1 MSAEDATNILKLVNV
16 ENLVLDL
23 SSFKKPPQVMIL
35 IAESIITARKSGMG
49 VEFENGRI
57 HLSEELFESIVRSCE
72 KGVDNPERVPVKP
85 AEGSLSFGAAASEK
99 AAKISSEK
107 AGDNQPITLSF
118 SQAYAI
124 LKNLTAPDGGRYLTK
139 IKDKYENS
147 PEERRMLEQGL
158 RAFWKDFGEN
168 AAINALRNRFVIE
181 PAMLM
186 GNIVNPEVS
195 KILVRVS

>member
-1 MSAEDATNILKLVNV
+1 MVI
-16 ENLVLDL
+16 L
-23 SSFKKPPQVMIL
+23 SSTIL
-35 IAESIITARKSGMG
+35 YSIQDD
-49 VEFENGRI
+49 N
-57 HLSEELFESIVRSCE
+57 HLKDHYNSFRSNCHCVTKYVR
-72 KGVDNPERVPVKP
+72 
-85 AEGSLSFGAAASEK
+85 SEK

-107 AGDNQPITLSF
+107 ASDNQPITLSF